1 MTTALT
7 LNEQA
12 LSLQTDLK
20 TALEAFF
27 EQLPELS
34 SITAQSAV
42 LVTQAKALSV
52 RKNDPDDTNYINAAA
67 PPPR

>member
-1 MTTALT
+1 MTTAALT

-27 EQLPELS
+27 EQL
-34 SITAQSAV
+34 
-42 LVTQAKALSV
+42 KASV
-52 RKNDPDDTNYINAAA
+52 RLCARCTT
-67 PPPR
+67 RQR